1 MLVVGDPAPTCA
13 PSLYESLPRMDL
25 VGTLIGSAAHPGQL
39 ITAAS
44 EEACR
49 VECCAR
55 AGCTAYSFANGILQM
70 VSVRAESAEGVITVL
85 ALCGLYANVTDLVPS
100 TLFSSGAMLSVY
112 S

>member
-1 MLVVGDPAPTCA
+1 
-13 PSLYESLPRMDL
+13 MDL
-25 VGTLIGSAAHPGQL
+25 VGTLIGNAAHPGQL
-39 ITAAS
+39 ITVAS

-70 VSVRAESAEGVITVL
+70 ASITADSAVGIV
-85 ALCGLYANVTDLVPS
+85 APCGLYANVTDLVPS